1 MKIPLSYSFRSL
13 WTRKLT
19 TVLTIVGVALVAF
32 VFTAVLMLANGIKD
46 TMVATGS
53 ADNAIVLRKSAESE
67 TLSII
72 TFDEANTIGTQPE
85 IAVGSDGQPLMT
97 KEVLTI
103 INLRKHGAGPSDL
116 SNVVVRG
123 VTPDGVMLRPQV
135 KLTEGRMFN
144 FGASELI
151 VGNEIADRFEGMEIG
166 KTIKFAGRLWTI
178 VGHFDA
184 GRSGFASDIWGDQNQ
199 ILQAFHRQAYSSIV
213 MRLRDP
219 KDFKSLKAKFDNDP
233 RFNDLKIEP
242 EKQFYAEQS
251 ETLASFISILGIV
264 ITVIFSFGAM
274 IGAMIT
280 MYAAVANRTIEIGT
294 LRALG
299 FQRRSVLSAF
309 LIESLFIALLGAGVG
324 LVCATMLS
332 FLTISTTDFSS
343 FSEIAFGFT
352 MTPQIIISTLIFA
365 TVMGFVGGFL
375 PSFRAARLDIVN
387 ALRSA

>member
-19 TVLTIVGVALVAF
+19 TFLTIAGVALVAF
-32 VFTAVLMLANGIKD
+32 VFTAVLMLSNGVKD
-46 TMVATGS
+46 TLVATGS
-53 ADNAIVLRKSAESE
+53 DDNAIVLRKSAESE

-72 TFDEANTIGTQPE
+72 TFDEADVIGTQPE
-85 IAVGSDGQPLMT
+85 IATGSDGKPLMT

-103 INLRKHGAGPSDL
+103 INLRKHGAGPNDL
-116 SNVVVRG
+116 SNVTVRG
-123 VTPDGVMLRPQV
+123 VTPDGVSLRPQV
-135 KLTEGRMFN
+135 KMTSGRMFN

-151 VGNEIADRFEGMEIG
+151 IGNEIADRYEGMEIG
-166 KTIKFAGRLWTI
+166 NSIKFAGRQWKI

-184 GRSGFASDIWGDQNQ
+184 GRSGFASNIWGDENQ
-199 ILQAFHRQAYSSIV
+199 ILQAFRRQAYSSIV

-219 KDFKSLKAKFDNDP
+219 KDFDALKAKFDSDP
-233 RFNDLKIEP
+233 RLSDLKIER

-251 ETLASFISILGIV
+251 ETLADFIRILGIV

-280 MYAAVANRTIEIGT
+280 MYAAVANRTVEIGT

-309 LIESLFIALLGAGVG
+309 LIESLFISLLGAGVG
-324 LVCATMLS
+324 LVAASMLS

-343 FSEIAFGFT
+343 FSEIAFGFSIT
-352 MTPQIIISTLIFA
+352 GGIVIATLIFA
-365 TVMGFVGGFL
+365 TMMGFVGGFL

-387 ALRSA
+387 ALRSG

>member
-19 TVLTIVGVALVAF
+19 TALTIGGVALVAF
-32 VFTAVLMLANGIKD
+32 VFTAVLMLANGVKD

-72 TFDEANTIGTQPE
+72 TFDEASVIGTQPE
-85 IAVGSDGQPLMT
+85 IAVASDGTPLLS
-97 KEVLTI
+97 KEVLTL
-103 INLRKHGAGPSDL
+103 INLRKHGANPNDL
-116 SNVVVRG
+116 SNVTVRG
-123 VTPDGVMLRPQV
+123 VTPDGILLRPQV
-135 KLTEGRMFN
+135 KLTSGRMFN

-151 VGNEIADRFEGMEIG
+151 VGNEIADRFDGMEIG
-166 KTIKFAGRLWTI
+166 NSIKFAGREWKI

-184 GRSGFASDIWGDQNQ
+184 GRSGFASDIWGDENQ
-199 ILQAFHRQAYSSIV
+199 ILQAFRRQAYSSV
-213 MRLRDP
+213 VLRLKDP
-219 KDFKSLKAKFDNDP
+219 KDFNALKARFDSDP
-233 RFNDLKIEP
+233 RLNDLKILP
-242 EKQFYAEQS
+242 EKEFYAEQS
-251 ETLASFISILGIV
+251 EQLADFIRILGIV

-280 MYAAVANRTIEIGT
+280 MYASVANRTVEIGT

-299 FQRRSVLSAF
+299 FQRRNVLGAF
-309 LIESLFIALLGAGVG
+309 LIESLFIALIGAGVG
-324 LVCATMLS
+324 LVCATLLS

-352 MTPQIIISTLIFA
+352 MTGGIVIATLLFA

-387 ALRSA
+387 ALRSG

>member
-19 TVLTIVGVALVAF
+19 TFLTIAGVALVSF
-32 VFTAVLMLANGIKD
+32 VFTAVLMLANGVKN

-72 TFDEANTIGTQPE
+72 TFDEADVIGTQPE
-85 IAVGSDGQPLMT
+85 IAIGNDGKPLMT
-97 KEVLTI
+97 KEVLTL
-103 INLRKHGAGPSDL
+103 INLKKHGAQPNDL
-116 SNVVVRG
+116 SNVTVRG
-123 VTPDGVMLRPQV
+123 VTPDGILLRPQV
-135 KLTEGRMFN
+135 KLTSGRMFN
-144 FGASELI
+144 FGSSELI
-151 VGNEIADRFEGMEIG
+151 VGNEIADRFDGMGIG
-166 KTIKFAGRLWTI
+166 NTIKFAGRTWKI

-184 GRSGFASDIWGDQNQ
+184 GRSGFASDIWGDANQ
-199 ILQAFHRQAYSSIV
+199 ILQAFNRQAYSSIV
-213 MRLRDP
+213 MRLKSP
-219 KDFKSLKAKFDNDP
+219 KDFAALKARFEADP
-233 RFNDLKIEP
+233 RLNDLKIEP

-251 ETLASFISILGIV
+251 QTLANFIRILGIV

-274 IGAMIT
+274 VGAMIT
-280 MYAAVANRTIEIGT
+280 MYAAVANRTVEIGT

-299 FQRRSVLSAF
+299 FHRRSVLGAF
-309 LIESLFIALLGAGVG
+309 LIESLFIALLGAGIG
-324 LVCATMLS
+324 LLAASTLS
-332 FLTISTTDFSS
+332 LLTISTTDFAS

-352 MTPQIIISTLIFA
+352 MTGPIIISTFLFA
-365 TVMGFVGGFL
+365 AVMGFIGGFL

>member
-19 TVLTIVGVALVAF
+19 TVLTIAGVALVAF
-32 VFTAVLMLANGIKD
+32 VFTAVLMLANGVKD
-46 TMVATGS
+46 TLVATGS

-72 TFDEANTIGTQPE
+72 TFDEASVIGTQPE
-85 IAVGSDGQPLMT
+85 IAVGADGKPLMT
-97 KEVLTI
+97 KEVLTL
-103 INLRKHGAGPSDL
+103 INLRKHGAGPNDL
-116 SNVVVRG
+116 SNVTVRG

-135 KLTEGRMFN
+135 KLTSGRMFN

-151 VGNEIADRFEGMEIG
+151 IGNEIADRFDGMEIG
-166 KTIKFAGRLWTI
+166 NSIKFAGREWKI

-184 GRSGFASDIWGDQNQ
+184 GRSGFASDIWGDENQ
-199 ILQAFHRQAYSSIV
+199 ILQAFNRQAYSSIV
-213 MRLRDP
+213 LRLKDP
-219 KDFKSLKAKFDNDP
+219 KDFAALKARFESDP
-233 RFNDLKIEP
+233 RLNDLKIEP

-251 ETLASFISILGIV
+251 ETLGNFIKILGIV

-280 MYAAVANRTIEIGT
+280 MYAAVANRTVEIGT

-299 FQRRSVLSAF
+299 FQRRSVLGAF

-324 LVCATMLS
+324 LVCATFLS

-352 MTPQIIISTLIFA
+352 LTGGIVIATLIFA
-365 TVMGFVGGFL
+365 IVMGFIGGFL

-387 ALRSA
+387 ALRSG